1 MNADKISVISVQ
13 ESACNEEMKENRK
26 IEKKLASKDVIK
38 IFCHSGLGIIVFCVI
53 FAIPRLTVPR
63 TNSIIYQSYWIEALL
78 PSIINIG
85 VISGNDF
92 FQLTTWFQEKEL
104 SSFFIYLK
112 IFFMRVIPYTLL
124 YISSYAIWS
133 VYLGYNHPMPNLGLI
148 MAPTFIINA
157 IGLWFILPSHL
168 LAKKDFR
175 QKLKTY
181 LFFVVWVQLKFIE
194 TEILSNLFIKTSNGY
209 QFLVPLVVA
218 SSREIDKRVKSKMVT
233 KMMGVQDEPAA
244 ALVAI
249 NVSTIYSFLIAVR
262 LVGAELATICCT
274 FAIDFI
280 LHAKMTYGI
289 IRERKRIM
297 DVGIENVWPGMN
309 RKITMLILAELIE
322 GFTPIIYGVCMAM
335 AYYGPNA
342 HILSNVGNSYWGK
355 PIKTLGPLFATMS
368 ILFAVDT
375 LSVAI
380 NSFCLWK
387 IIKVDM
393 FQEFCR
399 VLSRYKFFM
408 AINLAQ
414 KMVLCFGSTDINYGI
429 DVTRSFQWISD
440 EGWRNLVNNSSDI
453 TPEEKAMLIAEKN
466 FL

>member
-1 MNADKISVISVQ
+1 
-13 ESACNEEMKENRK
+13 
-26 IEKKLASKDVIK
+26 
-38 IFCHSGLGIIVFCVI
+38 
-53 FAIPRLTVPR
+53 
-63 TNSIIYQSYWIEALL
+63 
-78 PSIINIG
+78 
-85 VISGNDF
+85 
-92 FQLTTWFQEKEL
+92 
-104 SSFFIYLK
+104 
-112 IFFMRVIPYTLL
+112 
-124 YISSYAIWS
+124 
-133 VYLGYNHPMPNLGLI
+133 
-148 MAPTFIINA
+148 
-157 IGLWFILPSHL
+157 
-168 LAKKDFR
+168 
-175 QKLKTY
+175 
-181 LFFVVWVQLKFIE
+181 
-194 TEILSNLFIKTSNGY
+194 
-209 QFLVPLVVA
+209 
-218 SSREIDKRVKSKMVT
+218 
-233 KMMGVQDEPAA
+233 
-244 ALVAI
+244 
-249 NVSTIYSFLIAVR
+249 
-262 LVGAELATICCT
+262 
-274 FAIDFI
+274 
-280 LHAKMTYGI
+280 
-289 IRERKRIM
+289 M
-297 DVGIENVWPGMN
+297 DAGIENVWPGMN
-309 RKITMLILAELIE
+309 RKITILILAELIE

-387 IIKVDM
+387 LVKVDM

-453 TPEEKAMLIAEKN
+453 TPEEKAMLIAEKT